1 MKIYVTGLG
10 IVSGIGIGVSENIE
24 ALRQGKHGIGK
35 VTLFPT
41 ALDVPVS
48 EVKHNNKELKQLLGI
63 SPQRTVSRTALL
75 GMVAAKEAL
84 EDAGLNQRTS
94 RYARQPSQHIQ
105 QPPQQDSQQ
114 TQQDS
119 QPLRIGF
126 ISATSVGG
134 MDLSEHFYESFKE
147 NPKRGRLREVI
158 SHDCGASTE
167 LIASYLGINDFITT
181 ISTACSSAA
190 NAIMLGARMIKHGLL
205 DAVVV
210 GGTDALC
217 RFTLNGFNSLMIL
230 DKAHCR
236 PFDRSRTG
244 LNLGEGAGYLVLQPE
259 SSLRRTPYCELSGYA
274 NTNEAYHQTG
284 SSPEGDGAFL
294 SMSEAIAS
302 SGISP
307 EEIDYI
313 NVHGTGT
320 PGNDAS
326 EGMALRRIFGE
337 HVPPFS
343 SVKAFI
349 GHTLGASEGIEAVY
363 SVLSLY
369 KGMIYPNLNFTDA
382 MPETGLIPET
392 TFREGIPVRHVLSN
406 SFGFGGNDSSLLF
419 SATTIPQGTNL

>member
-94 RYARQPSQHIQ
+94 RYAQQPSQHIQ

-326 EGMALRRIFGE
+326 EGIALRRIFGE

>member
-48 EVKHNNKELKQLLGI
+48 EVKHNNEELKQLLGI

-217 RFTLNGFNSLMIL
+217 RFTLNGFNSLMIS

>member
-94 RYARQPSQHIQ
+94 RYAQQPSQHIQ

-134 MDLSEHFYESFKE
+134 IDLSEHFYESFKE

-210 GGTDALC
+210 GGM
-217 RFTLNGFNSLMIL
+217 RF
-230 DKAHCR
+230 
-236 PFDRSRTG
+236 
-244 LNLGEGAGYLVLQPE
+244 AG
-259 SSLRRTPYCELSGYA
+259 S
-274 NTNEAYHQTG
+274 H
-284 SSPEGDGAFL
+284 
-294 SMSEAIAS
+294 
-302 SGISP
+302 
-307 EEIDYI
+307 
-313 NVHGTGT
+313 
-320 PGNDAS
+320 
-326 EGMALRRIFGE
+326 
-337 HVPPFS
+337 
-343 SVKAFI
+343 
-349 GHTLGASEGIEAVY
+349 
-363 SVLSLY
+363 
-369 KGMIYPNLNFTDA
+369 
-382 MPETGLIPET
+382 
-392 TFREGIPVRHVLSN
+392 
-406 SFGFGGNDSSLLF
+406 
-419 SATTIPQGTNL
+419 

>member
-10 IVSGIGIGVSENIE
+10 VVSGIGIGVSENME

-48 EVKHNNKELKQLLGI
+48 EVKRSNEELKQLLSI
-63 SPQRTVSRTALL
+63 PSQQTISRTALL

-84 EDAGLNQRTS
+84 EDSRLNSLLS
-94 RYARQPSQHIQ
+94 RSSQ
-105 QPPQQDSQQ
+105 
-114 TQQDS
+114 

-147 NPKRGRLREVI
+147 NPARGRLREVI

-167 LIASYLGINDFITT
+167 LIASYLGISDFITT

-190 NAIMLGARMIKHGLL
+190 NAIMLGARMIKHGQL
-205 DAVVV
+205 DAVIV

-230 DKAHCR
+230 DKVHCR

-244 LNLGEGAGYLVLQPE
+244 LNLGEGAGYLVLQSE
-259 SSLRRTPYCELSGYA
+259 SSLPKTPYCELSGYA

-326 EGMALRRIFGE
+326 EGMALRRIFGK

-363 SVLSLY
+363 SVLSIY

-382 MPETGLIPET
+382 MPETELIPET
-392 TFREGIPVRHVLSN
+392 SFREGVSVRHVLSN

-419 SATTIPQGTNL
+419 SATNMRQQTNL

>member
-10 IVSGIGIGVSENIE
+10 VVSGIGIGVSENIE

-48 EVKHNNKELKQLLGI
+48 EVKHNNEELKQLLGI
-63 SPQRTVSRTALL
+63 SPQRTVSRTTLL

-94 RYARQPSQHIQ
+94 QHAQQPSQHI
-105 QPPQQDSQQ
+105 
-114 TQQDS
+114 QQDS

-147 NPKRGRLREVI
+147 NPERGRLREVI

-244 LNLGEGAGYLVLQPE
+244 LNLGEGAGYLVLQAE
-259 SSLRRTPYCELSGYA
+259 SSLQRTPYCELSGYA

-302 SGISP
+302 SGISL

-363 SVLSLY
+363 SVLSVY

-392 TFREGIPVRHVLSN
+392 TFREGILVRHVLSN

-419 SATTIPQGTNL
+419 SATNIPQGTNL

>member
-94 RYARQPSQHIQ
+94 RYAQQPSQHIQ

-134 MDLSEHFYESFKE
+134 IDLSEHFYESFKE

-236 PFDRSRTG
+236 PFD
-244 LNLGEGAGYLVLQPE
+244 LGEGAGYLVLQPE

>member
-10 IVSGIGIGVSENIE
+10 VVSGIGIGVSENME

-48 EVKHNNKELKQLLGI
+48 EVKRSNEELKQLLSI
-63 SPQRTVSRTALL
+63 PSQQTISRTALL

-84 EDAGLNQRTS
+84 EDAKLKLLLS
-94 RYARQPSQHIQ
+94 RSSQ
-105 QPPQQDSQQ
+105 
-114 TQQDS
+114 

-147 NPKRGRLREVI
+147 NPARGRLREVI

-167 LIASYLGINDFITT
+167 QIASYLGISDFITT

-190 NAIMLGARMIKHGLL
+190 NAIMLGARMIKHGQL

-244 LNLGEGAGYLVLQPE
+244 LNLGEGAGYLVLQSE
-259 SSLRRTPYCELSGYA
+259 SSLQRTPYCELSGYA

-326 EGMALRRIFGE
+326 EGMALRRIFGK

-363 SVLSLY
+363 SVLSIY

-382 MPETGLIPET
+382 MPETELIPET
-392 TFREGIPVRHVLSN
+392 SFREGVSVRHVLSN

-419 SATTIPQGTNL
+419 SATNMRQQTNL